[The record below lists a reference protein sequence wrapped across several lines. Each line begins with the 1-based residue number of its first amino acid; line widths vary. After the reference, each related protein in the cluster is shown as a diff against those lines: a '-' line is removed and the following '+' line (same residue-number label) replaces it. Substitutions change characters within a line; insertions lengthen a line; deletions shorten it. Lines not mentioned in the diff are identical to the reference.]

1 MPASDTDSELLL
13 RWRSGDGRAGEELFS
28 RYFEPVERFF
38 LNKIND
44 NIDDLLQETFLRCVQ
59 SRDRVVEPKKFRS
72 YLFAIAFNVL
82 ANHLRD
88 KYRRGDEVDFEN
100 TSIFDLS
107 PSPSSIA
114 ARHDEERLLLDA
126 LRVIPLQYQVIIEL
140 YYWESMT
147 SREIAEVL
155 NIPSGTARTRLQRAR
170 ALLEQAIGKLGRTPK
185 LTAATSTH
193 LDEWAKGCRMRLNVK
208 QSEENEEARE
218 GNESQKDND
227 NLSNFG

>member
-28 RYFEPVERFF
+28 RYFEPIERFF

-82 ANHLRD
+82 ANHLRE

-107 PSPSSIA
+107 PGPSSIA
-114 ARHDEERLLLDA
+114 ARRDEERLLLDA

-147 SREIAEVL
+147 SREIADVL
-155 NIPSGTARTRLQRAR
+155 SIPSGTARTRLQRAR
-170 ALLEQAIGKLGRTPK
+170 ALLEEAIGKLGRTPQ
-185 LTAATSTH
+185 LTATTNTH
-193 LDEWAKGCRMRLNVK
+193 LDEWAEGCRLRLNVK
-208 QSEENEEARE
+208 QTEENNDAEEIENAE
-218 GNESQKDND
+218 DD
-227 NLSNFG
+227 LSNFG